1 MGCGEAGEAF
11 RGPGEVGGR
20 LGVRASRV
28 GSGGATR
35 GARGGGARN
44 SVHHARDRY
53 YAGVSVG
60 ACAVLAVC
68 GVKTE
73 IHDIIR
79 SFCMLPSSHDRWCC
93 LLTSH
98 MRARSGSYL
107 ER

>member
-44 SVHHARDRY
+44 RWTWSIAGGSWSTLVHVDLQ
-53 YAGVSVG
+53 AG
-60 ACAVLAVC
+60 
-68 GVKTE
+68 E
-73 IHDIIR
+73 
-79 SFCMLPSSHDRWCC
+79 
-93 LLTSH
+93 
-98 MRARSGSYL
+98 
-107 ER
+107 